1 MKDCEA
7 LLPDL
12 VDLSAGELPL
22 EKRAA
27 VERHLQACAA
37 CRQELAELGE
47 TTAFMQETRYEPH
60 DLHLASFPA
69 RATERAERFRDR
81 SVRGWWW
88 TLTRGQRIA
97 STFSTAALAAA
108 VMLVVIAQPAPSGP
122 TAERPLPG
130 STQAALAADDETP
143 DLLAMMMDD
152 EALAMG
158 DGQYDGYADPNLDY
172 ALEALTDDELAELAL
187 LIGLPPGLD

>member
-12 VDLSAGELPL
+12 VDLSAGELAL
-22 EKRAA
+22 ERRAG

-47 TTAFMQETRYEPH
+47 TTALLQETRYEPH
-60 DLHLASFPA
+60 DLHLSGFPA

-97 STFSTAALAAA
+97 STFSTVALAAA
-108 VMLVVIAQPAPSGP
+108 VMLVVIAQPSPR
-122 TAERPLPG
+122 TAERRLPG
-130 STQAALAADDETP
+130 PAQAALAADDDETP
-143 DLLAMMMDD
+143 DLLAMMLDD
-152 EALAMG
+152 EALAMLAG
-158 DGQYDGYADPNLDY
+158 PYDGYTDPHLDY
-172 ALEALTDDELAELAL
+172 TLEALTDDELAELAMI
-187 LIGLPPGLD
+187 IGLPPGLD